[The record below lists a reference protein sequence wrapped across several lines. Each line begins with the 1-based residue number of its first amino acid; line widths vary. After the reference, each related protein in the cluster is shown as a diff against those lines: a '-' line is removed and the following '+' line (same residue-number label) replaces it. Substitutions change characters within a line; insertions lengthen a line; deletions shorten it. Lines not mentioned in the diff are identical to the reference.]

1 MLRFEC
7 MPLEFFRCTV
17 VLLMRTEC
25 GGGGGGGEFTLQFS
39 KATMKRAKNHFSPP
53 PPPPL
58 LKKYIKLARET
69 LFASSLNE
77 FLLNQFM
84 YVKAMLPEP
93 LDLFHM
99 LLKFPENILTEKLPL
114 SSFIFWITQNKSF
127 SNFLIIL

>member
-1 MLRFEC
+1 MGE
-7 MPLEFFRCTV
+7 
-17 VLLMRTEC
+17 
-25 GGGGGGGEFTLQFS
+25 GEFTLQFS

-53 PPPPL
+53 PPP

-69 LFASSLNE
+69 LFASSLSE

-99 LLKFPENILTEKLPL
+99 LLKFPEKILREKLPL

-127 SNFLIIL
+127 SNFLVILLTFPINS